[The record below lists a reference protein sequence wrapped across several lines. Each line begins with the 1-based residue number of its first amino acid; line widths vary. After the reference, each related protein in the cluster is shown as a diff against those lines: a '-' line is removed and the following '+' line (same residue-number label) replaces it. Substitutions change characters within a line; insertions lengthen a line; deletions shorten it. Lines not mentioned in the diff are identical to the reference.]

1 MIVAAVLSAAL
12 LTACTRTPPVSEPSP
27 SVTPSPPASFLPGPS
42 PAATLPS
49 PRPTPSAT
57 SFPSSFRGQDLT
69 RIPTTA
75 RIVALTFD
83 AGANADAVPAIL
95 KALKDEGITATFF
108 LTGDFVHEFPA
119 ASKAIAQGGHR
130 LANHSMTHPHLPA
143 LSIAQ
148 IRAQIRDAEVA
159 IQTVTGKNPQPYFRF
174 PYGDR
179 NPGTIEIV
187 NSLGYVAVRWTVD
200 SLGWQGTSKHTA
212 ASVAE
217 RVLGTAQ
224 PGQIVLMHVGSNP
237 DDDSILDADALPAI
251 INGLRAKGYTF
262 VTLDRLVV
270 T

>member
-1 MIVAAVLSAAL
+1 MVVVVLSVAL
-12 LTACTRTPPVSEPSP
+12 AVACSRTPPASEPSP
-27 SVTPSPPASFLPGPS
+27 SVTPSPQASPIPRAS

-49 PRPTPSAT
+49 PQPTPPAT
-57 SFPSSFRGQDLT
+57 LFPSSLGGQDLT

-108 LTGDFVHEFPA
+108 LTGDFVHEFPD
-119 ASKAIAQGGHR
+119 ASKAIVQGGHR

-143 LSIAQ
+143 LSNAQ
-148 IRAQIRDAEVA
+148 IRAQIRDAGVA

-212 ASVAE
+212 ESVAQ

-237 DDDSILDADALPAI
+237 DDDSILDADALPAV
-251 INGLRAKGYTF
+251 INGLRTKGYAF
-262 VTLDRLVV
+262 VTLDALLAA
-270 T
+270 